1 MDNYLTLLGSIVIGG
16 LMLVNFMNYQADLSE
31 HTYSHT
37 LDLVLQETAIEVV
50 EMVERDLCKI
60 GRGVRQPAF
69 AIYAQDDIS
78 FYADLENDG
87 VIDTVRYYVSSTSA
101 ATSTPNPND
110 RIFYRVV
117 NGANEFEWAVGL
129 TAFQI
134 KFYDASNDTTS
145 NLFKARAL
153 EVSMSFESTIS
164 YDEEYASY
172 SWRGRITP
180 PNLLSL

>member
-1 MDNYLTLLGSIVIGG
+1 MDSYLTLLGSIVIGG

-31 HTYSHT
+31 HTYSQN

-50 EMVERDLCKI
+50 EMVERDLWKI

-69 AIYAQDDIS
+69 AIYDDDAIS

-87 VIDTVRYYVSSTSA
+87 VIDTVRYYVSSASA

-110 RIFYRVV
+110 RILYRVV
-117 NGANEFEWAVGL
+117 NGVNEFEWAVGV
-129 TAFQI
+129 TALEI
-134 KFYDASNDTTS
+134 DFYDAYNDATT
-145 NLFKARAL
+145 NLFEARSIQ
-153 EVSMSFESTIS
+153 VSMNFESTIP

-172 SWRGRITP
+172 SWRARITP
-180 PNLLSL
+180 PNLLSP